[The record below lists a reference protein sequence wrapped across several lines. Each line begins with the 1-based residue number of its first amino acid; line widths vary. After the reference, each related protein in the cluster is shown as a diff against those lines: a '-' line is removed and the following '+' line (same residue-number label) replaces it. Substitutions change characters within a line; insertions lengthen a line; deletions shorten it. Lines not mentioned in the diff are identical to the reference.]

1 MLLLLL
7 LLLNLKKNISI
18 RPKPFRMRSYHMFD
32 FVSSRLIL
40 SFSVDKCVNFYRSI
54 YKQTLRTYLFSWGR
68 AYAHIVVST
77 HIVLDDDEYHRY
89 DFFRGPL
96 GSIKSGT
103 NEKSNEIRL
112 KCLVNP

>member
-89 DFFRGPL
+89 DFFFAVRSVQSRAEQTRKVTKFG
-96 GSIKSGT
+96 
-103 NEKSNEIRL
+103 
-112 KCLVNP
+112 